1 MQMRKN
7 GGFTLIELMIVVV
20 IVGVLATVAIPI
32 LRGQQ
37 LRAKRAE
44 GLTNVEAISKSAK
57 AFFGEFGAVPTVA
70 GAAWPAAPL
79 NPLPT
84 PWSPAATAAFSQL
97 GWNPEGDVRYRY
109 DLDSNL
115 ECPCATCFTIAAYS
129 NLDGDGFPGGIGYF
143 HADNATGA
151 PCPTSLVGW
160 FPPLDGGGNP
170 IYDAAVPWPK
180 LGPTDD
186 Y

>member
-1 MQMRKN
+1 MRRDR
-7 GGFTLIELMIVVV
+7 GFTLIELIVVV
-20 IVGVLATVAIPI
+20 AVIGTLATVAIPI

-44 GLTNVEAISKSAK
+44 GLTNLEALSKTAK
-57 AFFGEFGAVPTVA
+57 AFFGETGNVPTVPGA
-70 GAAWPAAPL
+70 GWPPPPINPIPTAW
-79 NPLPT
+79 T
-84 PWSPAATAAFSQL
+84 PGSTAAFSQL
-97 GWNPEGDVRYRY
+97 GWRPEGDVRYRY
-109 DLDSNL
+109 DFDSNA
-115 ECPCATCFTIAAYS
+115 ECPCTTCFTIVAYS
-129 NLDGDGFPGGIGYF
+129 NLDGDLWPGGIGYF

-151 PCPTSLVGW
+151 PCPTNITGW

-170 IYDAAVPWPK
+170 IYDQVAVWPK